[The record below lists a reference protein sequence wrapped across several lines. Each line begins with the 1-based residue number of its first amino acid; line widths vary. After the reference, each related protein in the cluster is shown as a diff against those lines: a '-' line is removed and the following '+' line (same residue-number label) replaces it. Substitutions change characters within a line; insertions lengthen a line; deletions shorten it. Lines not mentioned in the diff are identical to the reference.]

1 MKQLISEFY
10 FQFTVK
16 HELLDFCVNV
26 KEFYELCVTR
36 EKPQHFDVN
45 VICKVV

>member
-1 MKQLISEFY
+1 MNYLIF
-10 FQFTVK
+10 V
-16 HELLDFCVNV
+16 V

-36 EKPQHFDVN
+36 EKPQYFDVN